1 MKRNGF
7 TLIELMIVIAII
19 MILANVS
26 YSIYEKYSS
35 PSANNSQYPNS
46 QSQYSDRKETR

>member
-19 MILANVS
+19 MILGNVI
-26 YSIYEKYSS
+26 YSAFFNRTQADQSTY
-35 PSANNSQYPNS
+35 QGS